1 MKSLSKI
8 ILPLAL
14 PLMVASCDSW
24 EPDLQERPGY
34 AIVGDI
40 KVTVD
45 DTENVI
51 ARSDADVSA
60 FKAILDNSQGTPM
73 GSWNVG
79 ALPDSLSLA
88 PGDYSLEVLSHE
100 PEALEWNKPLYRGA
114 TSFTVKK
121 DESVTPGDIV
131 CKLAGA
137 QVSVSFTDNVMARFE
152 NVSVTVSQSSD
163 IAATF
168 TPGESRTAC
177 FNAIND
183 GTSLVAEFTGTIY
196 GEIVTLRRAF
206 SDVKAGDHYKLTF
219 ATEAD
224 NVTPSI
230 IVDSNVRPPVSPD
243 APTITSSTI
252 DINSVTNL
260 SLANVASV
268 KAVIDIN
275 APLGI
280 KELHV
285 KIDSERLTPTELAAV
300 GLAAEFDLAHPGN
313 LNDALRA
320 LGFPTGDQV
329 IDKTYQ
335 AFDITP
341 FLSLLVYFPGNNNF
355 ILTVVDNK
363 DNRTE
368 QAVRFNVAS

>member
-137 QVSVSFTDNVMARFE
+137 QVSVSFTDNVTARFE

-183 GTSLVAEFTGTIY
+183 GASLVAEFTGTIY

-230 IVDSNVRPPVSPD
+230 IVDSNVKPPVSPD
-243 APTITSSTI
+243 APTITSSTTRSPI
-252 DINSVTNL
+252 CHWPTSPRSRQ
-260 SLANVASV
+260 SLTSTHRSASR
-268 KAVIDIN
+268 
-275 APLGI
+275 
-280 KELHV
+280 
-285 KIDSERLTPTELAAV
+285 SST
-300 GLAAEFDLAHPGN
+300 
-313 LNDALRA
+313 
-320 LGFPTGDQV
+320 
-329 IDKTYQ
+329 
-335 AFDITP
+335 
-341 FLSLLVYFPGNNNF
+341 
-355 ILTVVDNK
+355 
-363 DNRTE
+363 
-368 QAVRFNVAS
+368 